1 VTGDLIPVLWLCGPP
16 GVGKTAVG
24 WEIFTELTRAGIEA
38 GYVDIDQLGMCYPEP
53 ARDPGRYRMKERNAH
68 AVVESFRAA
77 GARCVIV
84 SGVVDPVRGAHA
96 EQIPQAAL
104 TVCRL
109 RAEREV
115 LTQRFV
121 GRGGQASLVQD
132 VLLESGALDASDF
145 ADTCVDIGTLPVAEV
160 ARLVRT
166 RCDGW
171 PVLARRDRSSVPGRS
186 VRAHRDRWPGAAEP
200 DGRAATTA
208 DGPILWLCGVTGAGK
223 STVGFQVYLRAR
235 RAGLTAAYIDLDQLG
250 FCRPARADD
259 PGNHR
264 MKAGNLAALW
274 QTYRAAGAQCLTI
287 AGPAEDEAAVWP
299 YTDALPS
306 ATITLVRLHAGRDQ
320 LTRRILLRGQGRGS
334 WPQPGDPLLAQS
346 TERLLRIADQAAAQA
361 GALERASIG
370 AVSVDTDRRT
380 AEEVAD
386 VIVAQTGWPGRAI

>member
-1 VTGDLIPVLWLCGPP
+1 MTADLIPVLWLCGPP

-24 WEIFTELTRAGIEA
+24 WEIFSELTRAGIEA

-53 ARDPGRYRMKERNAH
+53 AEDPGRYQMKERNAH
-68 AVVESFRAA
+68 AVVQSFRAA

-84 SGVVDPVRGAHA
+84 SGVVDPVRGVRAD
-96 EQIPQAAL
+96 QIPQAAV

-132 VLLESGALDASDF
+132 VLLESDALDASDF
-145 ADTCVDIGTLPVAEV
+145 ADTCVDTGARPVAEV
-160 ARLVRT
+160 ARLVRA

-186 VRAHRDRWPGAAEP
+186 ARAHPDRWPGAAEP
-200 DGRAATTA
+200 EGRAASAA
-208 DGPILWLCGVTGAGK
+208 DGPILWLCGATGAGK
-223 STVGFQVYLRAR
+223 STVGFRVYLRAR

-264 MKAGNLAALW
+264 IKARNLAALW
-274 QTYRAAGAQCLTI
+274 RTYRGAGAQCLTI
-287 AGPAEDEAAVWP
+287 VGPAEDEAAVWP

-346 TERLLRIADQAAAQA
+346 AERLLRIADRVAAQA

-380 AEEVAD
+380 VDEVAD
-386 VIVAQTGWPGRAI
+386 VIVAQTGWPGRAV